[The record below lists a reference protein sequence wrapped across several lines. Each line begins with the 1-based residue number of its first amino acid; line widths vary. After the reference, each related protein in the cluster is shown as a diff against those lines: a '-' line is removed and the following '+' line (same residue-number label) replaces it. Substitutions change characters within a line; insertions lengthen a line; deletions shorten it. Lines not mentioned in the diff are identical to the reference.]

1 RAALPGPP
9 LGPSGGAAG
18 AAGHGNAALTPEVLY
33 SAEVIADRVRELGA
47 AITRQHRGHELVVIG
62 VLKGAFVFLS
72 ALVRAIDLPV
82 RVEFL
87 AVSSYGAG
95 TETSGE
101 VQIVTDLTRPIA
113 GENVLVVEDIVD
125 TGLTMRYLL
134 DLLRSRHPASLE
146 VCALLR
152 KP

>member
-1 RAALPGPP
+1 
-9 LGPSGGAAG
+9 
-18 AAGHGNAALTPEVLY
+18 
-33 SAEVIADRVRELGA
+33 
-47 AITRQHRGHELVVIG
+47 AITRRHRGHELVVVG

-72 ALVRAIDLPV
+72 DLVRAIDLPM

-95 TETSGE
+95 TETTGE

-152 KP
+152 KPDRARVEVPVDHVGFTIPDVFVVGYGLDHDEKLRNLPYLGVVR